1 MPMSEDCFITYLAFH
16 INSLIIYLY
25 YRFYT
30 IPNNKSNLFL
40 LADPLSYWTLIYAQ
54 VERSSRT
61 RVLGTEGSV
70 VPITL
75 EAITPDTPLIIDV
88 IM

>member
-1 MPMSEDCFITYLAFH
+1 M
-16 INSLIIYLY
+16 
-25 YRFYT
+25 
-30 IPNNKSNLFL
+30 SNLFL
-40 LADPLSYWTLIYAQ
+40 LVDPLSYWTLIYAQ

-61 RVLGTEGSV
+61 RVLGAEGSV

-75 EAITPDTPLIIDV
+75 EATIPDTPLIIDV

>member
-1 MPMSEDCFITYLAFH
+1 M
-16 INSLIIYLY
+16 
-25 YRFYT
+25 
-30 IPNNKSNLFL
+30 SNLFL

-61 RVLGTEGSV
+61 RVLGAEGSIV
-70 VPITL
+70 SISL

>member
-1 MPMSEDCFITYLAFH
+1 M
-16 INSLIIYLY
+16 
-25 YRFYT
+25 
-30 IPNNKSNLFL
+30 SNLFL

-54 VERSSRT
+54 VERGSRT
-61 RVLGTEGSV
+61 RVLGDADSI

-75 EAITPDTPLIIDV
+75 EATIPDTPLIIDV